1 MEWMSLLRKAVV
13 AEGGQCRVAARLGYS
28 PGTLSMVLS
37 GTYPADTTGIKDK
50 VMEVY
55 GGMKMQEVPSGYMRN
70 AVGHLVPIES
80 VKEIDLERDRLVK
93 EIFERAKEVNATLSC
108 FKQRVAGD
116 MQAFLELSAE
126 KYGVSLG
133 GAKGNVGLASFD
145 GRYQVQRCVSERLNF
160 DERLQAA
167 KVLID
172 ECLREWTKD
181 SGAEIKTLVEQA
193 FQVDKKGRINTK
205 RILSLRTLRIEH
217 PTWKRAMDAIA
228 DAVTVVGSCT
238 YYRVYERDDDGNY
251 HQLCLDFSG
260 V

>member
-1 MEWMSLLRKAVV
+1 MEWTELLRRAVV
-13 AEGGQCRVAARLGYS
+13 AEGSQGKVADSLGYS
-28 PGTLSMVLS
+28 RTTLSMVLAGS
-37 GTYPADTTGIKDK
+37 YPADMTAIRDK

-55 GGMKMQEVPSGYMRN
+55 GGKNMQSVPSGYMQN

-80 VKEIDLERDRLVK
+80 IKEIDLERDRFVK
-93 EIFERAKEVNATLSC
+93 EVIDKAKEVNTVLAD
-108 FKQRVAGD
+108 FKKTVAGD

-126 KYGVSLG
+126 KYGVDLG
-133 GAKGNVGLASFD
+133 GARGNLSLTSFD
-145 GRYQVQRCVSERLNF
+145 GKFRVLRCVSEQLNF

-167 KVLID
+167 KALID

-181 SGAEIKTLVEQA
+181 AGTEIRTIVEQA

-205 RILSLRTLRIEH
+205 RILSLRSLRIEND
-217 PTWKRAMDAIA
+217 TWKKAMEAISDAI
-228 DAVTVVGSCT
+228 TVVGSCT
-238 YYRVYERDDDGNY
+238 YYRVYERDDEGNY